1 MYDKNNIPAEVI
13 GVVGGFGSYATLNF
27 FNRLLES
34 FPAEKEW
41 DRPRILIDNYCT
53 LPSRV
58 RGILY
63 HENEEEIINGL
74 ASSIKNQ
81 INAGATSI
89 IITCNTAHYYLNDVY
104 DILPES
110 EKYVINII
118 EELAIQLNKNNIRE
132 ISLMASEGTILSKI
146 YQKTFE
152 NYNIK
157 INVPNEEE
165 FFKIRNLIEIV
176 KQNKEVNKKVKG
188 NFINLL
194 KEQKNDSIIL
204 GCTEFPI
211 LYQYVKEDIEKE
223 NITIYDPLESSI
235 LKIKRDNGKL

>member
-74 ASSIKNQ
+74 ASSIKNL
-81 INAGATSI
+81 INAGATRI

-110 EKYVINII
+110 EKYVIN
-118 EELAIQLNKNNIRE
+118 
-132 ISLMASEGTILSKI
+132 
-146 YQKTFE
+146 F
-152 NYNIK
+152 
-157 INVPNEEE
+157 
-165 FFKIRNLIEIV
+165 
-176 KQNKEVNKKVKG
+176 
-188 NFINLL
+188 
-194 KEQKNDSIIL
+194 
-204 GCTEFPI
+204 
-211 LYQYVKEDIEKE
+211 
-223 NITIYDPLESSI
+223 
-235 LKIKRDNGKL
+235 